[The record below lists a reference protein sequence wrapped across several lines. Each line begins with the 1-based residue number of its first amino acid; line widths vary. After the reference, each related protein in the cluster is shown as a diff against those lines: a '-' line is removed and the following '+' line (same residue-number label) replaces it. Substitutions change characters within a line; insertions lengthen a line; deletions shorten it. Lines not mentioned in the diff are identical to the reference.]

1 MDVKKLLSENREIL
15 QLAYGITLIVFIPL
29 LIAYNTISIIG
40 KYNRSIDVSLQ
51 RQALTVG
58 RSIYALIQDDLD
70 DKGKLQEKI
79 NSLSKKNIEFQ
90 NLEVLAPKDTGFE
103 IIAST
108 DQENIGKILNFYYY
122 QMAWIQPD
130 NDGLATDSLRLAA
143 TDEGKELQKG
153 LSQNERFWLV
163 AMPVNDSSG
172 KKQAILSIKISSKI
186 IDDLTAENRDNSIY
200 LLLITIVAVVL
211 FLTITIRLWDY
222 AILYRKIKE
231 VDQMKDEFISMA
243 SHELRTPLG
252 IIRGYASMI
261 LEGTFGKIEN
271 PEIKKSLDRIMDSTK
286 RLEELVEDL
295 LNVSRIEQGR
305 LSIEIEKIEIEPIIE
320 EIASQYK
327 ISADEKKL
335 SLEYIKPSGK
345 LPLVL
350 ADPERLK
357 QVLINLIGNAI
368 KYTEKGSVK
377 ITTELKNDKLEIKVA
392 DTGIGISSEEQK
404 RLFEKFYRVK
414 SEKTAKISGTGLGLW
429 IVRQIIE
436 LMKGKIYI
444 ESMKGVGT
452 QAIVVLNIVKK

>member
-143 TDEGKELQKG
+143 TDEGKELRKG

-211 FLTITIRLWDY
+211 FLAITIRLWDY

-377 ITTELKNDKLEIKVA
+377 ITTELKSDKLEIKVA